1 MSFGASVASVSSSS
15 SSSSSLPS
23 SGEVEVTLPL
33 ARVEGKMKE
42 DATGTVTLSLRV
54 GGAAAARAAARA
66 AAEAARDEAVRD
78 AAWAAA
84 LARAEV
90 AMAAEA
96 EAEARRE
103 AEQASR
109 RWDDFEDDA
118 DGEEFFIPG
127 RVSSARWIDLSRG
140 RPPDLGYSSCR

>member
-1 MSFGASVASVSSSS
+1 M
-15 SSSSSLPS
+15 
-23 SGEVEVTLPL
+23 
-33 ARVEGKMKE
+33 KKE

-66 AAEAARDEAVRD
+66 AAEAARAGARD

-84 LARAEV
+84 LALAEV

-109 RWDDFEDDA
+109 RWDDDA

-127 RVSSARWIDLSRG
+127 RVSSALDRPQPG
-140 RPPDLGYSSCR
+140 PPPDLGYSGAPMTNLDFR